1 MSGVVKIEV
10 GLDVLFDAEVIV
22 MTAALL
28 DLELVVETPHDME
41 VLAGVETGA
50 IVGGA
55 PGTGAEVNASALADV
70 TNAWWFA
77 LPVPL

>member
-1 MSGVVKIEV
+1 MRADVVI
-10 GLDVLFDAEVIV
+10 DVLLDTEVIV
-22 MTAALL
+22 MTAALI
-28 DLELVVETPHDME
+28 DLELVGETPHDME
-41 VLAGVETGA
+41 VLTGVETDA